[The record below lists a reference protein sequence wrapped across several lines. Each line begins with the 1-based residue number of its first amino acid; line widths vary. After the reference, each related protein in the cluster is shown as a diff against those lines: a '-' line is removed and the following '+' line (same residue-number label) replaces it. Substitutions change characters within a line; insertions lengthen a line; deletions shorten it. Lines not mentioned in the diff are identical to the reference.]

1 MQKFLYSFF
10 LIILSL
16 IVFIIVYLST
26 VGLETSRFNNII
38 IDSIKNNEPNIQLT
52 VDKIKIKFDL
62 KKFQVNFSALDPKII
77 YHDVKLPITE
87 ITIHS
92 KISSILKSNN
102 EVSKVILSLQNFKT
116 EDIKKLAI
124 RIKPSN
130 YKTFLLNNL
139 NSGKIEKILIEIKLD
154 ENLKIYDYKI
164 SGSIKKI
171 QVKIFDNLLVQDVNL
186 NFVSDKNLTLINSI
200 SANYYGIAITNG
212 SLSLKENKA
221 IEAKFNTK
229 FNLNETRINK
239 LSERSN
245 ITFLK
250 ENKINVQGSL
260 LHKFTLKID
269 KNFQLIDYD
278 YKSTGNILDSK
289 IILKEPLKNNFIKKK
304 IKKILISKTNL
315 EINLN
320 KKKNNLLL
328 FDGLY
333 NLGSLDNKKF
343 KISYNLDKKNPHY
356 LIDFDL
362 AENILLELI
371 NFKSNHKSGSNIKS
385 DFNFT
390 NKNFIFNYINFTE
403 GKNSISIKD
412 LNLNNKHE
420 IKSISSIDVLTFNKN
435 IEKNN
440 FKIQFKKKISIS
452 GKKYD
457 TSYLFKQLSSNSK
470 KNPLKN
476 FTKDIVI
483 NIDSLITKSKLPINN
498 FSLIGRINKGKFEK
512 LSAKSEFS
520 KNKYLDISLKKN
532 KNNKKILE
540 VYSDLP
546 QVLLADYK
554 FFEGIKGGKLLYN
567 SIFNENEST
576 SIVTIENFKVNEA
589 PAFAKLLTLADLG
602 GIADLLS
609 GGGISFDILE
619 IKMNNDNN
627 VNTIEEIL
635 ALGPS
640 VSLLMDG
647 YIEKKSG
654 LISLSGTVV
663 PAKTLNRLISKIPV
677 VGNILVGNK
686 LGEGVFGVSFKMK
699 GLPGKVKTTVNPVK
713 TLTPRFITRAL
724 ERMTKK
730 N

>member
-77 YHDVKLPITE
+77 YHDVRLPITE

-212 SLSLKENKA
+212 SLSLKENKV

-278 YKSTGNILDSK
+278 YKSTGNISDSK

-304 IKKILISKTNL
+304 NQ
-315 EINLN
+315 
-320 KKKNNLLL
+320 
-328 FDGLY
+328 
-333 NLGSLDNKKF
+333 
-343 KISYNLDKKNPHY
+343 
-356 LIDFDL
+356 
-362 AENILLELI
+362 ENI
-371 NFKSNHKSGSNIKS
+371 NIQ
-385 DFNFT
+385 N
-390 NKNFIFNYINFTE
+390 
-403 GKNSISIKD
+403 
-412 LNLNNKHE
+412 
-420 IKSISSIDVLTFNKN
+420 
-435 IEKNN
+435 
-440 FKIQFKKKISIS
+440 
-452 GKKYD
+452 
-457 TSYLFKQLSSNSK
+457 
-470 KNPLKN
+470 
-476 FTKDIVI
+476 
-483 NIDSLITKSKLPINN
+483 
-498 FSLIGRINKGKFEK
+498 
-512 LSAKSEFS
+512 
-520 KNKYLDISLKKN
+520 
-532 KNNKKILE
+532 
-540 VYSDLP
+540 
-546 QVLLADYK
+546 
-554 FFEGIKGGKLLYN
+554 
-567 SIFNENEST
+567 
-576 SIVTIENFKVNEA
+576 
-589 PAFAKLLTLADLG
+589 
-602 GIADLLS
+602 
-609 GGGISFDILE
+609 
-619 IKMNNDNN
+619 
-627 VNTIEEIL
+627 
-635 ALGPS
+635 
-640 VSLLMDG
+640 
-647 YIEKKSG
+647 
-654 LISLSGTVV
+654 
-663 PAKTLNRLISKIPV
+663 
-677 VGNILVGNK
+677 
-686 LGEGVFGVSFKMK
+686 
-699 GLPGKVKTTVNPVK
+699 
-713 TLTPRFITRAL
+713 
-724 ERMTKK
+724 
-730 N
+730 